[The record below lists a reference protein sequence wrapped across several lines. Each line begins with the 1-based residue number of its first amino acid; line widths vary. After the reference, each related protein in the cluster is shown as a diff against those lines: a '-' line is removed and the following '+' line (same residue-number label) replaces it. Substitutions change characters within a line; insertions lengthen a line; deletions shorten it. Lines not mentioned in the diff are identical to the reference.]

1 MKITSAE
8 ANKILKKIVEEYEA
22 LKTKENQS
30 KDFLASINEN
40 PETIRPKY
48 DFIKTQELLESY
60 EIKIRKIKHAIN
72 MFNVLTQVE
81 EFGVTIDEMLVLI
94 PQLTKLKSKLGG
106 MKDRLPKM
114 REKQAGYGQS
124 NIIDYRYIN
133 YDIEQVEEKYKEV
146 TQKLSNAQL
155 ALDRVNSTIEF
166 EIEI

>member
-40 PETIRPKY
+40 PDTIRPKY

-72 MFNVLTQVE
+72 MFNVLTQVK

-94 PQLTKLKSKLGG
+94 PQLTKLKSKLGS

-114 REKQAGYGQS
+114 REKQAGYGQG

-166 EIEI
+166 EIEM